1 MLLSALTPQGGV
13 REYIEYMHI
22 FYTNT
27 TPEANLLL
35 LMLFYKPGEV
45 NKSALKSLAR
55 QTFGCEPFD
64 WQIATA
70 IAVLEGRDV
79 IPDISTGS
87 GKTLAFSPASVLNKE
102 NIIIIISP

>member
-1 MLLSALTPQGGV
+1 
-13 REYIEYMHI
+13 MHI

-35 LMLFYKPGEV
+35 LMLFHKPGEV

-64 WQIATA
+64 WQRQTTLAN
-70 IAVLEGRDV
+70 LEGCDGTL
-79 IPDISTGS
+79 DKGTGS
-87 GKTLAFSPASVLNKE
+87 GKTIFLYHD
-102 NIIIIISP
+102 ICDG

>member
-1 MLLSALTPQGGV
+1 
-13 REYIEYMHI
+13 MHI

-27 TPEANLLL
+27 TLEANLLL

-64 WQIATA
+64 WQKQTA
-70 IAVLEGRDV
+70 IAILEGCDGILDTR
-79 IPDISTGS
+79 TGS
-87 GKTLAFSPASVLNKE
+87 GKTLVFTMISMMNKD
-102 NIIIIISP
+102 NIIIVVSPLSGLMIEQTENVPI